1 MMMGVCINM
10 DKGIHISNNGKFL
23 DKFVQNSGELS
34 LLGKG
39 DGAEVM
45 LQKIKANENVF
56 IEPGSNSEIMEFFY
70 ILEGELEL
78 EKNNE
83 KTLLKSGDYFYSHH
97 LKDTVQFNTI
107 SDVTLLYFST
117 QPVFHYISRAISD
130 LLKLAEKVEAK
141 DMYTHDHIQRVK
153 DYAVKIGTKINL
165 SKEKIEN
172 LAFAALFH
180 DLGKV
185 YVPDAI
191 LNKPGK
197 LTKDEFDIIKK
208 HPLDGADLVKDTY
221 FEYIEDIIK
230 QHHERINGSGYPY
243 GLNESDILIEAKII
257 AVCDT
262 YDAMTTDRVYR
273 KAFSPKEAVTEISSL
288 KGKHYDEKI
297 VDTLIDI
304 LRKEGVI

>member
-1 MMMGVCINM
+1 M
-10 DKGIHISNNGKFL
+10 DKEIHIGNHDKFL

-45 LQKIKANENVF
+45 LQKIRAKENVF
-56 IEPGSNSEIMEFFY
+56 IEPGTPSEIMEFFY

-78 EKNNE
+78 EKNNV
-83 KTLLKSGDYFYSHH
+83 KKVLRSGDYFYSHY
-97 LKDTVQFNTI
+97 LKETVQFNTI
-107 SDVTLLYFST
+107 TDVTLLYFST
-117 QPVFHYISRAISD
+117 QPVFHYISRAIKD
-130 LLKLAEKVEAK
+130 LIILAEKVDMK
-141 DMYTHDHIQRVK
+141 DKYTHDHIQRVK
-153 DYAVKIGTKINL
+153 YYAVKIGNKINL

-180 DLGKV
+180 DLGKI
-185 YVPDAI
+185 YVPDEI

-197 LTKDEFDIIKK
+197 LTKDEFNIIKK

-221 FEYIEDIIK
+221 FEGIEEIIR
-230 QHHERINGSGYPY
+230 QHHERIDGSGYPY
-243 GLNESDILIEAKII
+243 GLKSSDILIEAKII

-273 KAFSPKEAVTEISSL
+273 KAFSPQAAVKEISSL
-288 KGKHYDEKI
+288 KGTHYDEKV

-304 LRKEGVI
+304 LREEGVI

>member
-1 MMMGVCINM
+1 M
-10 DKGIHISNNGKFL
+10 DKEIHIGNHDKFL

-45 LQKIKANENVF
+45 LQKIRANENVF
-56 IEPGSNSEIMEFFY
+56 IEPGTPSEIMEFFY

-78 EKNNE
+78 EKNC
-83 KTLLKSGDYFYSHH
+83 KKAVLKSGDYFYSHY
-97 LKDTVQFNTI
+97 LKETVQFNTI
-107 SDVTLLYFST
+107 TDVTLLYFST
-117 QPVFHYISRAISD
+117 QPVFHYISRAIKD
-130 LLKLAEKVEAK
+130 LLILAEKVDIK
-141 DMYTHDHIQRVK
+141 DRYTHDHIQRVK
-153 DYAVKIGTKINL
+153 DYAVKIGNKINL

-172 LAFAALFH
+172 LGFAALFH
-180 DLGKV
+180 DLGKI
-185 YVPDAI
+185 YVPDEI

-208 HPLDGADLVKDTY
+208 HPLDGAGLVKDTY
-221 FEYIEDIIK
+221 FEGIEEIIR
-230 QHHERINGSGYPY
+230 QHHERMDGSGYPY
-243 GLNESDILIEAKII
+243 GLKGSDILIEAKII

-273 KAFSPKEAVTEISSL
+273 KAFSPQAAVKEISSL
-288 KGKHYDEKI
+288 KGTHYDEKV

-304 LRKEGVI
+304 LREEGVI